1 MLYEGLHL
9 AALVLTA
16 GAIGYRLVVAV
27 RIVVT
32 LRAEVTIREDLSVE
46 ELAYLAGGPRRAAAT
61 VLFRMVRQGR
71 LVLAE
76 DGTVTVPDGVY
87 ATGAAAGAE
96 EALVEAAGISRTER
110 VGKLVARTATSGAV
124 RAVGDRLRA
133 EGLLIRP
140 TLRRAQYRA
149 RRLLWWSAA
158 LAPVP
163 TVWEVTAGTTD
174 RWWAG
179 VVLSAGAALTALLVK
194 PSPAWVPHR
203 VRSTLGILR
212 GERERPPA
220 WRRTGALAG
229 LAVTPVGAVALG
241 GLSAAQEP
249 EFRELV
255 TPETW
260 RAGDPAFGDGSAT
273 GYGTFAHWGSCGY
286 AGVCGGGDGGG
297 GGGDGGGGGSAGE

>member
-16 GAIGYRLVVAV
+16 GAIGYRLVVAA
-27 RIVVT
+27 RIEMM
-32 LRAEVTIREDLSVE
+32 LRAEGTVREDLSAE
-46 ELAYLAGGPRRAAAT
+46 ELAFLAGGPRRAAAT

-96 EALVEAAGISRTER
+96 AALIEAAGISRSER
-110 VGKLVARTATSGAV
+110 VGKLVAGTAASRAV

-140 TLRRAQYRA
+140 ALRRGQYRA

-163 TVWEVTAGTTD
+163 TVWELTAGSAD

-179 VVLSAGAALTALLVK
+179 VILPAGAAATAMLVK
-194 PSPAWVPHR
+194 PSPAWVPYR
-203 VRSTLGILR
+203 VRSTLDILR
-212 GERERPPA
+212 GERERPAA
-220 WRRTGALAG
+220 WRRTGALAA

-260 RAGDPAFGDGSAT
+260 RAGDPAFGDAPTT
-273 GYGTFAHWGSCGY
+273 GLGTFAHWGSCGY
-286 AGVCGGGDGGG
+286 AGACGGGDGGG
-297 GGGDGGGGGSAGE
+297 CGSAGD